1 MKAKKKPVGKAKVTK
16 LTRSKK
22 VANPKLSLRD
32 LLFQQL
38 VKNDK
43 TGTRKFSVDSFDDK
57 SGSWINIEDSASPY
71 ILELGFNYEGTE
83 ATDINVYKV
92 KIVKDEV
99 KVF

>member
-22 VANPKLSLRD
+22 VAIPKVSLRD
-32 LLFQQL
+32 LISQQL
-38 VKNDK
+38 AKNDK
-43 TGTRKFSVDSFDDK
+43 KGTRKFSVDEFPDK
-57 SGSWINIEDSASPY
+57 SGSWIGIEDSTSQY
-71 ILELGFNYEGTE
+71 VLELGFNYSGTE
-83 ATDINVYKV
+83 VTSINVYKV